1 MNSYALAVL
10 RLITQPKTTFVH
22 GEKEKM
28 IDWLIEFIKSA
39 KSKNEKAYILQRYV
53 QIYGAIPNEY
63 AESVRKA
70 MEDETN

>member
-1 MNSYALAVL
+1 ML
-10 RLITQPKTTFVH
+10 FVPR
-22 GEKEKM
+22 EKGEKM

-63 AESVRKA
+63 AEAVRKA
-70 MEDETN
+70 MEDEVG